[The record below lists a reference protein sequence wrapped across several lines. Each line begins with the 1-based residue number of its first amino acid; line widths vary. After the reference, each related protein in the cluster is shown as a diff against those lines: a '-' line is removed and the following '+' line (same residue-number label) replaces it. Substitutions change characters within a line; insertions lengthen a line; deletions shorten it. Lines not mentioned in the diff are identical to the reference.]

1 MNMDES
7 SHFDQNQKNSIKDLF
22 SQGVKHKMKVN
33 FVRSL
38 STSTKTRHHSV
49 TSRNDLEN
57 ENGDNEEEDDIFEEK
72 GE

>member
-1 MNMDES
+1 MDES

-38 STSTKTRHHSV
+38 STRQHSV